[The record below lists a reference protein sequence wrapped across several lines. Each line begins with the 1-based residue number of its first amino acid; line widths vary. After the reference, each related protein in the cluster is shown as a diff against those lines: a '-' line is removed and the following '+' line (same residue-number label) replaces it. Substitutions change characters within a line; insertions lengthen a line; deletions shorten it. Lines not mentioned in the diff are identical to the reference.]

1 MCYTSSHFYKNES
14 PVCILSLYCTV
25 LKVCKYIRN
34 QFSAAK
40 RNYFYHFQLYPY
52 WPSHNCSFMSDYWR
66 SSIPRRMFSTIQ
78 TWDRDRVI
86 CSSRKFLISIPL
98 TRFYLGFVLEGQI
111 MFLSFAVTTFL
122 QKVNYLK
129 TKIVWCFIF

>member
-34 QFSAAK
+34 QFSAAN
-40 RNYFYHFQLYPY
+40 RNYFYHFQLT
-52 WPSHNCSFMSDYWR
+52 HIGHHTIVALCLIIWR

-86 CSSRKFLISIPL
+86 YSSRKFVISIPL
-98 TRFYLGFVLEGQI
+98 TKFYLGFVLEGQI